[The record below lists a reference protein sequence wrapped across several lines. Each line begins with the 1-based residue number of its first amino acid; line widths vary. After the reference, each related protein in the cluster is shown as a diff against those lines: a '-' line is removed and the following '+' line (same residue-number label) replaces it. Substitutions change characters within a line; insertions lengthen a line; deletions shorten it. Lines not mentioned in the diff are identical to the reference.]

1 MSGHMSDVVHILRPR
16 AAGGPHVRV
25 RRMETPAARH
35 QRRLRHLA
43 RMSQWYAIQ
52 RRGGKGDEHV
62 TD

>member
-1 MSGHMSDVVHILRPR
+1 MSGDMSGVVHALRPT
-16 AAGGPHVRV
+16 AADGPHRRV
-25 RRMETPAARH
+25 RRMETPAARY